1 MYEFIQRLYPQKWKQ
16 GYIQLLLYCNIKSDI
31 NRFLTFVSFGT
42 LLGSVVLTLFTLIF
56 FSVNFLLLF
65 FGWFFLLQGIVYAW
79 LVLTADSRARFVE
92 ELLPDALQLMAS
104 NLRAGLTVDRALLLS
119 ARPEFGHFKDELNYV
134 GKELA
139 TGKELGNA
147 LMEMSA
153 RIRSDRLKK
162 TFQIIVSAMASGGEL
177 AELLVQTANNLRQ
190 QRLIEQ
196 RVRSSVLVY
205 VIFIFSAIA
214 FGAPML
220 FALSSFLVEVISDV
234 FSKVQLPPQDATT
247 ANLPLSFTKVAV
259 KPSFINAYTLVSMI
273 FTSVMG
279 SLILGLIAKGKEK
292 EGLKFLP
299 ILIII
304 TISLFFLVKVVI
316 KAILGGLFQL

>member
-1 MYEFIQRLYPQKWKQ
+1 MYDFVQRLYPQKLKD
-16 GYIQLLLYCNIKSDI
+16 GYQQLLLYCNIKVEVT
-31 NRFLTFVSFGT
+31 RFLTLTAIGT
-42 LLGSVVLTLFTLIF
+42 VVGSIILALFTLIF
-56 FSVNFLLLF
+56 FDVNFFLLLF
-65 FGWFFLLQGIVYAW
+65 GWFILLQGIVYAW

-104 NLRAGLTVDRALLLS
+104 NLRAGLTIDRSLLLS

-134 GKELA
+134 GKQLA
-139 TGKELGNA
+139 TGKELGAA
-147 LMEMSA
+147 LMELSN
-153 RIRSDRLKK
+153 RIRSDKLKK

-177 AELLVQTANNLRQ
+177 AELLVQTATNLRQ
-190 QRLIEQ
+190 QRLVEQ
-196 RVRSSVLVY
+196 RVRSNVLVY

-220 FALSSFLVEVISDV
+220 FGLSSFLVEVITDI
-234 FSKVQLPPQDATT
+234 FSKVQLPPQESAM
-247 ANLPLSFTKVAV
+247 NLPLSFTKVSV
-259 KPSFINAYTLVSMI
+259 KPAFINAYTLISML

-299 ILIII
+299 ILVIV
-304 TISLFFLVKVVI
+304 TISLYYLVKMAI
-316 KAILGGLFQL
+316 RAILGGLFQL

>member
-1 MYEFIQRLYPQKWKQ
+1 MYEFVQRLYPVKLKN
-16 GYIQLLLYCNIKSDI
+16 GYQQLLIYCNIVMDV
-31 NRFLTFVSFGT
+31 NRFLTVCTFVSVIAT
-42 LLGSVVLTLFTLIF
+42 IVLTLFTLIF
-56 FSVNFLLLF
+56 FDVNFLILLAA
-65 FGWFFLLQGIVYAW
+65 WFILIQGIIYTW

-139 TGKELGNA
+139 TGKELGEA
-147 LMEMSA
+147 LMDLSS

-177 AELLVQTANNLRQ
+177 AELLVQTATNLRQ
-190 QRLIEQ
+190 QRLVEQ

-220 FALSSFLVEVISDV
+220 FGLSSFLVEVISDI
-234 FSKVQLPPQDATT
+234 FSKVQLPPQESA
-247 ANLPLSFTKVAV
+247 ANLPLSFTKVSVEPAFV
-259 KPSFINAYTLVSMI
+259 NTYTIVSML
-273 FTSVMG
+273 FTSIMG
-279 SLILGLIAKGKEK
+279 SLILGLI
-292 EGLKFLP
+292 
-299 ILIII
+299 
-304 TISLFFLVKVVI
+304 S
-316 KAILGGLFQL
+316 

>member
-1 MYEFIQRLYPQKWKQ
+1 MYEFVQRLYPVKLKN
-16 GYIQLLLYCNIKSDI
+16 GYQQLLIYCNIVMDV
-31 NRFLTFVSFGT
+31 NRFLTVCTFVSVIAT
-42 LLGSVVLTLFTLIF
+42 IVLTLFTLIF
-56 FSVNFLLLF
+56 FDVNFLILLVA
-65 FGWFFLLQGIVYAW
+65 WFALIQGIIYTW

-92 ELLPDALQLMAS
+92 ELLPDALQLMSS

-134 GKELA
+134 GKQLA
-139 TGKELGNA
+139 TGKELGAA
-147 LMEMSA
+147 LMELSA
-153 RIRSDRLKK
+153 RIRSDKLKK

-177 AELLVQTANNLRQ
+177 AELLVQTASNLRQ

-220 FALSSFLVEVISDV
+220 FGLSSFLVEVISDI
-234 FSKVQLPPQDATT
+234 FSKVQLPPQETT
-247 ANLPLSFTKVAV
+247 NLPLSFTKVSV
-259 KPSFINAYTLVSMI
+259 PPSFINTYTIVSMI
-273 FTSVMG
+273 FTSIMG

-292 EGLKFLP
+292 EGLKYLP
-299 ILIII
+299 ILIIV
-304 TISLFFLVKVVI
+304 TLSLYFLVKFSI
-316 KAILGGLFQL
+316 KMLLGGLFQF

>member
-1 MYEFIQRLYPQKWKQ
+1 MYEFVQRLYPKKLKD
-16 GYIQLLLYCNIKSDI
+16 GYQQLLLYCNIQTEV
-31 NRFLTFVSFGT
+31 NRFLTIIAFST
-42 LLGSVVLTLFTLIF
+42 LIGSVVLALFTLIF
-56 FSVNFLLLF
+56 FDVN
-65 FGWFFLLQGIVYAW
+65 FFLLFIAWFALLQGVVYAW

-104 NLRAGLTVDRALLLS
+104 NLRAGLTVDRALLLA

-134 GKELA
+134 GKQLA
-139 TGKELGNA
+139 TGKELGAA
-147 LMEMSA
+147 LMELSS

-177 AELLVQTANNLRQ
+177 AELLIQTASNLRQ

-220 FALSSFLVEVISDV
+220 FGLSSFLVEVITDI
-234 FSKVQLPPQDATT
+234 FSKVQLPTEGTT
-247 ANLPLSFTKVAV
+247 NLPMSFTKISIT
-259 KPSFINAYTLVSMI
+259 PSFVNTYVLVSLI
-273 FTSVMG
+273 FTSIMG
-279 SLILGLIAKGKEK
+279 SLIM
-292 EGLKFLP
+292 GLK
-299 ILIII
+299 IGRAH
-304 TISLFFLVKVVI
+304 V
-316 KAILGGLFQL
+316 

>member
-1 MYEFIQRLYPQKWKQ
+1 MYEFVQRLYPVKLKN
-16 GYIQLLLYCNIKSDI
+16 GYQQLLNYCNITMDV
-31 NRFLTFVSFGT
+31 NRFLTICAFVSVIAT
-42 LLGSVVLTLFTLIF
+42 VVLTLFTLIF
-56 FSVNFLLLF
+56 FDINFLILLAA
-65 FGWFFLLQGIVYAW
+65 WFILIQGIIYTW

-134 GKELA
+134 GKQLA
-139 TGKELGNA
+139 TGKELGAA
-147 LMEMSA
+147 LMELSS
-153 RIRSDRLKK
+153 RIRSDKLKK

-177 AELLVQTANNLRQ
+177 AELLVQTASNLRQ
-190 QRLIEQ
+190 QRLVEQ

-220 FALSSFLVEVISDV
+220 FGLSSFLVEVISDI
-234 FSKVQLPPQDATT
+234 FSKVQLPPQGAT
-247 ANLPLSFTKVAV
+247 NLPLSFTKVSV
-259 KPSFINAYTLVSMI
+259 PPSFINTYTIVSMI
-273 FTSVMG
+273 FTSIMG

-292 EGLKFLP
+292 EGLKYLP
-299 ILIII
+299 ILVIV
-304 TISLFFLVKVVI
+304 TLSLYFLVKLSI
-316 KAILGGLFQL
+316 KTLLGGLFQF

>member
-1 MYEFIQRLYPQKWKQ
+1 MYEFVQRLYPVKLKN
-16 GYIQLLLYCNIKSDI
+16 GYQQLLTYCNIVMDV
-31 NRFLTFVSFGT
+31 NRFLTVSMFISVIAT
-42 LLGSVVLTLFTLIF
+42 VVLTLFSLIF
-56 FSVNFLLLF
+56 FDVNFLILF
-65 FGWFFLLQGIVYAW
+65 AAWFILIQGIIYAW

-134 GKELA
+134 GKQLA
-139 TGKELGNA
+139 TGKELGES
-147 LMEMSA
+147 LMELSA
-153 RIRSDRLKK
+153 RIRSDKLKK

-177 AELLVQTANNLRQ
+177 AELLVQTASNLRQ
-190 QRLIEQ
+190 QRLVEQ

-220 FALSSFLVEVISDV
+220 FGLSSFLVEVISDI
-234 FSKVQLPPQDATT
+234 FSKVQLPPQDSAM
-247 ANLPLSFTKVAV
+247 NLPLSFTKVSV
-259 KPSFINAYTLVSMI
+259 PPSFVNTYVIVSML
-273 FTSVMG
+273 FTSIMG

-292 EGLKFLP
+292 EGLKYLP
-299 ILIII
+299 ILVIV
-304 TISLFFLVKVVI
+304 TISLYFLVKLSI
-316 KAILGGLFQL
+316 KALLGGLFQF

>member
-1 MYEFIQRLYPQKWKQ
+1 MYEFVQRLYPVKMKA
-16 GYIQLLLYCNIKSDI
+16 GYQQLLLYCNIKTDV
-31 NRFLTFVSFGT
+31 NRFLTLNT
-42 LLGSVVLTLFTLIF
+42 IITAIASVVLALFTLIF
-56 FSVNFLLLF
+56 FSLNFFLLLIC
-65 FGWFFLLQGIVYAW
+65 WYILLQGIVYAW

-139 TGKELGNA
+139 TGKELGEA
-147 LMEMSA
+147 LMDLSS

-177 AELLVQTANNLRQ
+177 AELLVQTATNLRQ

-220 FALSSFLVEVISDV
+220 FGLSSFLVEVISDI
-234 FSKVQLPPQDATT
+234 FSKVELPPQDSST
-247 ANLPLSFTKVAV
+247 NLPLSFTKVAV
-259 KPSFINAYTLVSMI
+259 PPSFINTYTVVSLLL
-273 FTSVMG
+273 TSIMG

-299 ILIII
+299 ILVII
-304 TISLFFLVKVVI
+304 TISLFFLVKLSI
-316 KAILGGLFQL
+316 KALLGSLFQF

>member
-1 MYEFIQRLYPQKWKQ
+1 MYEFVQRLYPVKLKN
-16 GYIQLLLYCNIKSDI
+16 GYQQLLTYCNIVMDV
-31 NRFLTFVSFGT
+31 NRFLTVSMLISIIAT
-42 LLGSVVLTLFTLIF
+42 VVLTLFTLIF
-56 FSVNFLLLF
+56 FDVNFLILLAA
-65 FGWFFLLQGIVYAW
+65 WFILIQGIIYAW

-134 GKELA
+134 GKQLA
-139 TGKELGNA
+139 TGKELGES
-147 LMEMSA
+147 LMELSS
-153 RIRSDRLKK
+153 RIRSDKLKK

-177 AELLVQTANNLRQ
+177 AELLVQTASNLRQ
-190 QRLIEQ
+190 QRLVEQ

-220 FALSSFLVEVISDV
+220 FGLSSFLVEVISDI
-234 FSKVQLPPQDATT
+234 FSKVQLPPQDSAM
-247 ANLPLSFTKVAV
+247 NLPLSFTKVSV
-259 KPSFINAYTLVSMI
+259 PPSFVNTYVIVSML
-273 FTSVMG
+273 FTSIMG

-292 EGLKFLP
+292 EGLKYLP
-299 ILIII
+299 ILVIV
-304 TISLFFLVKVVI
+304 TISLYFLVKLSI
-316 KAILGGLFQL
+316 KALLGGLFQF

>member
-1 MYEFIQRLYPQKWKQ
+1 MYEFVQRLYPVKLKN
-16 GYIQLLLYCNIKSDI
+16 GYQQLLLYCNIKTDV
-31 NRFLTFVSFGT
+31 NRFLTLNTIITAIASLF
-42 LLGSVVLTLFTLIF
+42 LALFTLIF
-56 FSVNFLLLF
+56 FSLNFFLLYIC
-65 FGWFFLLQGIVYAW
+65 WYALLQGIVYAW

-139 TGKELGNA
+139 TGKELGEA
-147 LMEMSA
+147 LMDLSS

-177 AELLVQTANNLRQ
+177 AELLVQTATNLRQ
-190 QRLIEQ
+190 QRLVEQ

-214 FGAPML
+214 FGSPML
-220 FALSSFLVEVISDV
+220 FGLSSFLVEVISDI
-234 FSKVQLPPQDATT
+234 FSKVQLPPQDSS
-247 ANLPLSFTKVAV
+247 ANLPLSFSKVSV
-259 KPSFINAYTLVSMI
+259 EPSFINTYTIVSML
-273 FTSVMG
+273 FTSIMG

-292 EGLKFLP
+292 EGLKYLP
-299 ILIII
+299 ILVII
-304 TISLFFLVKVVI
+304 TISLFFLVKLSI
-316 KAILGGLFQL
+316 KTLLGSLFQF